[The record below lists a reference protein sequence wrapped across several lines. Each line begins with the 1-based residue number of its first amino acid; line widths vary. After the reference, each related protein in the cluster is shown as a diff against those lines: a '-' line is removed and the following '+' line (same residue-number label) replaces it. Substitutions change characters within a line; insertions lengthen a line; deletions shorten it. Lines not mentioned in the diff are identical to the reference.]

1 MRRINPIFWGILCI
15 SFVFGVQLWY
25 PKTASLPALTDKEE
39 IVIEQLFEKAKP
51 QCIGR
56 YVIDVPES
64 FKNEN
69 NKSVYDDFNIIS
81 QFIYPPA
88 FKQRIELREQELID
102 AVNRPENDIKNA
114 PYLKEVILLPEGKG
128 VIFDRNKSAS
138 DDSYRVLEAHVYVN
152 HIAFIITTEI
162 LDLSD
167 PKYASEKKSYMSIS
181 GFSEPET
188 NTKYTQLA
196 AMRSLIS
203 RLSGRLDNETPTEK
217 GFCIPNGFILDDGD
231 KHLQKVHFIYKND
244 ELLLSFNV
252 DNSYSPSS
260 DTLLSR
266 SDKVN
271 EAMRQQGML
280 TIKSGALSP
289 NGIPSQEWLMS
300 GHQEVRSKN
309 QIERIPYYNF
319 WLNANQ
325 ETASLTT
332 PRVLIEINNV
342 DKYTTY
348 SIAEMVEI
356 WDRVISSFRYKP
368 NAF

>member
-1 MRRINPIFWGILCI
+1 MRRINPIFWGVLCI
-15 SFVFGVQLWY
+15 AFVFGVQLWY

-69 NKSVYDDFNIIS
+69 NKSVYDDFNIVS
-81 QFIYPPA
+81 QSIYPPA

-114 PYLKEVILLPEGKG
+114 PYLKEVIELPEGKG
-128 VIFDRNKSAS
+128 VIFDRNESAT
-138 DDSYRVLEAHVYVN
+138 DDAYRVLEAHVYIN
-152 HIAFIITTEI
+152 NIAFIITTDI
-162 LDLSD
+162 RDFSD
-167 PKYASEKKSYMSIS
+167 KKYEKRKAS
-181 GFSEPET
+181 F
-188 NTKYTQLA
+188 LA
-196 AMRSLIS
+196 RGGKEVDSNQKPSRLEAMRALIS
-203 RLSGRLDNETPTEK
+203 RLNGRLDNEIPTEK

-252 DNSYSPSS
+252 DNSYGPSS

-280 TIKSGALSP
+280 TIKNGELSP

-300 GHQEVRSKN
+300 GLQEVSSKN
-309 QIERIPYYNF
+309 QMERIPYYNF

-348 SIAEMVEI
+348 SAAEMVEI